1 MPENEKVKIV
11 KRQEQKRHL
20 RDSYIRRHK
29 ISLLELLIEEN
40 PERAEQLLRKL
51 RQSNELRTA

>member
-1 MPENEKVKIV
+1 MPENEKVKVI

>member
-29 ISLLELLIEEN
+29 MSLLELLIEEN